1 MLNKNG
7 FLSVCIL
14 ISIDSAFLHAMVCIS
29 HAGALGY
36 LFCLPAQPLS
46 RAPLEYP
53 ANYFLVSDI
62 QPLCLPYPPGMLCK
76 VIQISLTFRTKVE
89 LPCKVFKAIPDPAS
103 ASLSIPCHPSSA
115 PAGSL
120 WKAPD
125 EAAGLCVAVR
135 LLCNLPKT
143 FSLPDSFLCVLQDSI
158 QSWSPFGSVP
168 CLC

>member
-1 MLNKNG
+1 MLVLLDT
-7 FLSVCIL
+7 FSAYQLSLCPEPHWNIL
-14 ISIDSAFLHAMVCIS
+14 LTSL
-29 HAGALGY
+29 
-36 LFCLPAQPLS
+36 
-46 RAPLEYP
+46 
-53 ANYFLVSDI
+53 LVSDI